1 MINER
6 TNINARIPRFPP
18 SLDTVNKPRLYMNGS
33 AMYRKNEVGKDLVM
47 ISVLICVDQH
57 LDLFGGTCPVVGL
70 DFLSVLT
77 PL

>member
-1 MINER
+1 
-6 TNINARIPRFPP
+6 
-18 SLDTVNKPRLYMNGS
+18 MNGS